1 MVHAVGEFFER
12 SFEGQG
18 FPPLATVKRQAI
30 RAAAERGKTESGISA
45 VLVRTTHDQMAA
57 AGSHGEPT
65 CCLAGIEQ
73 GLQRGRDRW

>member
-18 FPPLATVKRQAI
+18 FPPLATVERQAI

-45 VLVRTTHDQMAA
+45 ILVRTTDDQMAA
-57 AGSHGEPT
+57 AGSHAEPARR
-65 CCLAGIEQ
+65 LARIEQ
-73 GLQRGRDRW
+73 RLQIGHDRW